1 MVQSIM
7 TSKSRGAFLSICL
20 AGKRSSI
27 HEANYIDIEAIWQG
41 LRGNKF
47 LRQVKLH
54 LRRDNS
60 EVGMK

>member
-1 MVQSIM
+1 M
-7 TSKSRGAFLSICL
+7 TSKSRGAVLSICL

-27 HEANYIDIEAIWQG
+27 NEANYNDIEAIWQG

-54 LRRDNS
+54 SSRGNS
-60 EVGMK
+60 KVGMK